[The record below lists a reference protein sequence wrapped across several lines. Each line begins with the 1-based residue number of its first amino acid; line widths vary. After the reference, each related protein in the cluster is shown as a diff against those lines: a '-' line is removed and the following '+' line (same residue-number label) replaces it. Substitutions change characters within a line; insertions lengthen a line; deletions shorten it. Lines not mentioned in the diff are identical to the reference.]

1 MVAGNFI
8 LDTGAS
14 NSCVGFESV
23 DLFALEAKIKDKA
36 AGAGVQECLH
46 NWL

>member
-1 MVAGNFI
+1 VAGNFI

-23 DLFALEAKIKDKA
+23 DLFALEAKNQRQK
-36 AGAGVQECLH
+36 QQEQEMECLH